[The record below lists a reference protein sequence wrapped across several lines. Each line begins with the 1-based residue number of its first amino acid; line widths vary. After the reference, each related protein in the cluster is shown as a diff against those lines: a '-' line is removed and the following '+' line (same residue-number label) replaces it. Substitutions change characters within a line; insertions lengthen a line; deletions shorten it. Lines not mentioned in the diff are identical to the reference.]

1 MPYNK
6 PDRSPEWVKVSE
18 IAFALGVDPRTVLR
32 MIRRSELNVRAM
44 KLDKGYLVHREDWQ
58 AEMERRR
65 VVPVG
70 A

>member
-1 MPYNK
+1 MPYDK
-6 PDRSPEWVKVSE
+6 PETTPEWVKVSE
-18 IAFALGVDPRTVLR
+18 VASQLGVDPRTVLR
-32 MIRRSELNVRAM
+32 MIRRSDLTVRAL
-44 KLDKGYLVHREDWQ
+44 KLDKGYLIHREDWQ

>member
-1 MPYNK
+1 MPYDK
-6 PDRSPEWVKVSE
+6 PETTPEWVKVSE
-18 IAFALGVDPRTVLR
+18 VAAQLGIDPRTVLR
-32 MIRRSELNVRAM
+32 MIRRSDLTVRAL
-44 KLDKGYLVHREDWQ
+44 KLDKGYLIHREDWQ